1 MPGWRFCSMPL
12 EKAHILVDDD
22 GFGYALVLSAM
33 WLLGMAT
40 ADEMPL
46 IIITGFFM
54 HALSLAAQVWVGL
67 VTAGT
72 GIQFLWCVPAVGI
85 CAWLGLKVYRILNK
99 RWLLRPVRALLLI
112 FTSTLVF

>member
-12 EKAHILVDDD
+12 EKALILVGDD

-33 WLLGMAT
+33 WLLGMVT

-46 IIITGFFM
+46 IIITGFTM
-54 HALSLAAQVWVGL
+54 HALSLVAQVWVGL

-85 CAWLGLKVYRILNK
+85 CAWLGPKVYRILNT
-99 RWLLRPVRALLLI
+99 RWLLRPVRALMLI

>member
-12 EKAHILVDDD
+12 EKALILIGDD

-46 IIITGFFM
+46 IIITGFTM
-54 HALSLAAQVWVGL
+54 HALSLAVQVWVGL
-67 VTAGT
+67 VTAET
-72 GIQFLWCVPAVGI
+72 GIQFLWCVPALAI
-85 CAWLGLKVYRILNK
+85 LAWLGLKVYQVLNE
-99 RWLLRPVRALLLI
+99 RWLLRPERALLLI
-112 FTSTLVF
+112 